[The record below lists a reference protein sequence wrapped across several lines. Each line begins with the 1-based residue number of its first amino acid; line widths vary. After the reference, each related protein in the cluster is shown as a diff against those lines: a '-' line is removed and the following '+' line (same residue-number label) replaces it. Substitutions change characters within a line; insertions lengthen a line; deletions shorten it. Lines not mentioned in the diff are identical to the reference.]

1 MFGIGTQELIIILVI
16 ALLIFGPKK
25 LPELARSTGKAINE
39 FRKASSG
46 ILDEEE
52 EKKTSEKKPEKETV
66 AKSESEEEKVEKIKV
81 KEQ

>member
-52 EKKTSEKKPEKETV
+52 KKEKEQEKEKTV
-66 AKSESEEEKVEKIKV
+66 VAEAQKKEEVEKIKV
-81 KEQ
+81 KE

>member
-46 ILDEEE
+46 LLDEEE
-52 EKKTSEKKPEKETV
+52 NNKKDDKEKAKTTV
-66 AKSESEEEKVEKIKV
+66 AEAKKEEVEKIKV
-81 KEQ
+81 KE

>member
-46 ILDEEE
+46 LLDEEE
-52 EKKTSEKKPEKETV
+52 GKRRKDKRRKRRL
-66 AKSESEEEKVEKIKV
+66 
-81 KEQ
+81 